1 MREYNIPHT
10 QRGLI
15 EFTTLEKPLSVYAQN
30 FLMGIHESKR
40 LTLKNYTHWK
50 FIRLA
55 EYFQSGFVKLV
66 LFYIRFHVVKVLWA

>member
-30 FLMGIHESKR
+30 F
-40 LTLKNYTHWK
+40 WK